1 MVGSVSANAFVWDL
15 SDTFNAMMAIPN
27 LVCLILLAPVI
38 VSETKKYLWDNNL
51 DAVDTTPI
59 PEIGTKEVV

>member
-1 MVGSVSANAFVWDL
+1 
-15 SDTFNAMMAIPN
+15 SDTFNALMAIPN